1 MSSCHK
7 IFFLLFFAMG
17 AFCSKAQNEDTLI
30 VGYQM
35 SPPFVYEEN
44 GELAGISVWLW
55 NEISSRDSIPYKLV
69 PCKLGEALD
78 RLSSHE
84 IDLNMS
90 PLTIT
95 GERYKT
101 MDFSPPYYIASST
114 VMVRSASPLKKAWI
128 FVASFFSLNFFR
140 AMGALFLVIFVFGFF
155 VWLFERNGNP
165 DEFNPGLAG
174 IWSGIWWSAVTMTT
188 VGYGDKS
195 PRTLGGRII
204 ALIWMFAA
212 IIIISG
218 FTAGIASSL
227 TVNQL
232 SWSQDNI
239 SSFKEKPVGTTSNS
253 ATERWLRKNFFKN
266 LKSVDSIEES
276 VALLGQGQLEA
287 VAYDEPYLRSI
298 MQQDS
303 LSQYE
308 ILPIEFNRQLYA
320 MGFSE
325 TLDEEMK
332 EKITIRLLEITE
344 STDWK
349 VVLSEFG
356 LLKEN

>member
-1 MSSCHK
+1 MSSCLK
-7 IFFLLFFAMG
+7 IFFLLLFAVG
-17 AFCSKAQNEDTLI
+17 SFCSKAQNEDTLI

-55 NEISSRDSIPYKLV
+55 NEISRRDSIPYKLV
-69 PCKLGEALD
+69 PCTLSEVLDKL
-78 RLSSHE
+78 SNHE
-84 IDLNMS
+84 IDLNIS

-95 GERYKT
+95 GERSKT
-101 MDFSPPYYIASST
+101 MDFSPPYYIANST
-114 VMVRSASPLKKAWI
+114 VMVKSASALKKAWI
-128 FVASFFSLNFFR
+128 FVASFFSINFFR
-140 AMGALFLVIFVFGFF
+140 ALGTLFLVIFVFGFF
-155 VWLFERNGNP
+155 VWLFERKGNP
-165 DEFNPGLAG
+165 EEFHPSIKG

-195 PRTLGGRII
+195 PRTLGGRFI

-232 SWSQDNI
+232 SWSQENI
-239 SSFKEKPVGTTSNS
+239 TSFKEKPVGTTSNS
-253 ATERWLRKNFFKN
+253 ATEKWLKKNFFKN
-266 LKSVDSIEES
+266 VRSVDSIKKS
-276 VALLGQGQLEA
+276 VDMLGQGQLEA
-287 VAYDEPYLRSI
+287 IAYDEPYLRSI
-298 MQQDS
+298 MQKDS

-308 ILPIEFNRQLYA
+308 ILPISFNKQLYA

-325 TLDEEMK
+325 TLDEEIQK
-332 EKITIRLLEITE
+332 RITIRLLEITE
-344 STDWK
+344 SIDWK